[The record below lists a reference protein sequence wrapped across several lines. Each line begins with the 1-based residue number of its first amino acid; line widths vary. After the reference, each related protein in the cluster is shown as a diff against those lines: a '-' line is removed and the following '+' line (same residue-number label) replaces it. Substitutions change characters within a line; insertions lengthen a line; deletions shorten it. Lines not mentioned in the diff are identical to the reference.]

1 MLKGRGGGVR
11 AFLVESVNF
20 CTVWR
25 MNNNFYLYLPT
36 FSDTLSNR
44 LFILFKYYF
53 FISSFII
60 FLTTTHLLTFFY
72 STPNYYNRKK
82 GFEEWTVTHQTWW
95 ATVHEQKKFQGIES
109 PLETRFLVS
118 LYYRENFAF
127 SYTIGDAL
135 ILDHSS
141 NIYFLIWFLKSYI
154 VLNYINL
161 NWMSLHSTS
170 VRNKIK

>member
-1 MLKGRGGGVR
+1 MWMLKGRGGGVR

-25 MNNNFYLYLPT
+25 MNNDFYLYLPT

-44 LFILFKYYF
+44 LSILFKYYF

-95 ATVHEQKKFQGIES
+95 ATVHEQKKFQGIKS
-109 PLETRFLVS
+109 PLETLFLVS
-118 LYYRENFAF
+118 ISIIE
-127 SYTIGDAL
+127 S
-135 ILDHSS
+135 ILLLATQLEMLLVSKLS
-141 NIYFLIWFLKSYI
+141 QITNLKIIQIYLFFIFI
-154 VLNYINL
+154 
-161 NWMSLHSTS
+161 T
-170 VRNKIK
+170 